1 MKIKT
6 KEMNTTFFR
15 YIVTD
20 KILGTLTQDIF
31 RDVLH

>member
-6 KEMNTTFFR
+6 KEMNTTFY

-20 KILGTLTQDIF
+20 KMLRTLTQVIF